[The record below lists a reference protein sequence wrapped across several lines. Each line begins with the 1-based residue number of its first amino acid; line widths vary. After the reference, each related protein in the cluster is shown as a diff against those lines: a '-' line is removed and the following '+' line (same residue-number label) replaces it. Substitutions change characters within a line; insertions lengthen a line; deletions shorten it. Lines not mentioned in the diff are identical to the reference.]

1 MTGDR
6 NATLVPEITEG
17 SKRLFIELAEDAG
30 NWSGTPLFGGNV
42 GGDQI
47 SKGHL
52 TPLKKLGL
60 VTTFVDTD
68 DPSGSRFRRHA
79 WVIFT
84 DLGVR
89 YSEELGIE
97 GLRDINEESG
107 LNGTS

>member
-1 MTGDR
+1 M
-6 NATLVPEITEG
+6 
-17 SKRLFIELAEDAG
+17 
-30 NWSGTPLFGGNV
+30 
-42 GGDQI
+42 
-47 SKGHL
+47 
-52 TPLKKLGL
+52 
-60 VTTFVDTD
+60 TTFVDTD